1 MESSELKELQDIK
14 RLLMVVLLKAG
25 GTPNDLAHALKV
37 HPSRISQLLPV
48 KKIKKT
54 APKG

>member
-1 MESSELKELQDIK
+1 VESSELKELQDIK
-14 RLLMVVLLKAG
+14 RLLMVLLLKAG

-48 KKIKKT
+48 KKIKN
-54 APKG
+54 APPKG